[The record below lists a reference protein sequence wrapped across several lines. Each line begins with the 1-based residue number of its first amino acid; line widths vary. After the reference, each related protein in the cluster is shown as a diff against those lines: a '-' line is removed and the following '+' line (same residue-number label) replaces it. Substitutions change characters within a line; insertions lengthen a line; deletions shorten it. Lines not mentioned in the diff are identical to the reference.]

1 MRIINKSIVV
11 VLLLVFLNNLLYA
24 GWGGLKYAEYA
35 THISDQLYVLYIKH
49 GICTDPKRDCRQK
62 NIFFISQ
69 AEPKISF
76 YIYQVGNL
84 QMVDE
89 IIEILMNEY
98 QLAQKNGDKDLI
110 IHLSIFKL
118 SHDEL
123 NKIGFWD
130 GIFNDYE
137 FVNLTIKGD
146 KK

>member
-1 MRIINKSIVV
+1 MKIINKSIAL
-11 VLLLVFLNNLLYA
+11 VLVLIFLNSLLYA
-24 GWGGLKYAEYA
+24 GWGGYKYDEYA
-35 THISDQLYVLYIKH
+35 THISDQLYVLYIKN
-49 GICTDPKRDCRQK
+49 GICTDAKRDCRQK
-62 NIFFISQ
+62 NIFFVSQ

-76 YIYQVGNL
+76 YIYQVENL

-118 SHDEL
+118 SHDES
-123 NKIGFWD
+123 KRIGFLD